1 MTRALQSHWQLIN
14 AFQIRGTGIAGN
26 ASTVPSQER
35 RKARRTL
42 KGDKMSKF
50 RKLLGTLYVQV
61 LIAVTAGIALGMLY
75 PQLGT
80 EFKPLGDG
88 FIKLIKMVF
97 APVIFATVV
106 LGIAK
111 LENMKDLGR
120 IGLRAL
126 IYFEVMSTFA
136 LALGLLTVNLLAPG
150 AGMNIDPHALDAKS
164 IASYTAVAKHDS
176 FTGFLLQM
184 IPVSVVDALA
194 RNEILQI
201 LLFSILF
208 GVALARMGKRAEPVV
223 HFLDAFSHSMFVIVG
238 MIMRIAPLAAFGAM
252 AFTVGKYGFGS
263 IASLAKLMGA
273 MYLTCFLFVAVVLG
287 AIARLSGFSLWKFLK
302 YMREEIFTVLGTCSS
317 ESVLPQMIGK
327 LERVGCSKSVVGLV
341 VPSGLTFNPD
351 GQCIY
356 YTMAAIFI
364 AQATN
369 TPLSLADQ
377 LIVLSVL
384 MLTSK
389 GSAGVTGAG
398 FITLAATLASLGK
411 IPVEGMVLLLGVDR
425 FMSEA
430 RSITNTIGN
439 AVGTMAIARW
449 VGAMDVKKVQAVLNG
464 EAGEQNSLVDDDAG
478 AGRHAVP
485 AVLIDAAGA
494 GQRAA

>member
-1 MTRALQSHWQLIN
+1 
-14 AFQIRGTGIAGN
+14 
-26 ASTVPSQER
+26 
-35 RKARRTL
+35 
-42 KGDKMSKF
+42 MSKF
-50 RKLLGTLYVQV
+50 KKLLGTLYVQV
-61 LIAVTAGIALGMLY
+61 LIAVTAGIALGVFY
-75 PQLGT
+75 PHLGT

-136 LALGLLTVNLLAPG
+136 LVLGLFTVNLIGPG
-150 AGMNIDPHALDAKS
+150 TGMNIDPHALDAKS
-164 IASYTAVAKHDS
+164 IAAYTAVTKHDS
-176 FTGFLLQM
+176 FTAFLLHM

-201 LLFSILF
+201 LLFSVLF
-208 GVALARMGKRAEPVV
+208 GIALARMGKRAEPVV

-238 MIMRIAPLAAFGAM
+238 MIMRLAPLAAFGAM

-287 AIARLSGFSLWKFLK
+287 TIARICGFSLWKFLK
-302 YMREEIFTVLGTCSS
+302 YMREEILTVLGTCSS
-317 ESVLPQMIGK
+317 ESVLPQMIVK

-369 TPLSLADQ
+369 TPLTLADQ

-389 GSAGVTGAG
+389 GSAGVAGAG

-430 RSITNTIGN
+430 RAITNTIGN
-439 AVGTMAIARW
+439 AVGTMAVARW
-449 VGAMDVKKVQAVLNG
+449 VGAMDVKKVHAVLNG
-464 EAGEQNSLVDDDAG
+464 ETPEQNGLAEHESGVVG
-478 AGRHAVP
+478 GTMPRPQPRGMQQVP
-485 AVLIDAAGA
+485 GSAA
-494 GQRAA
+494 